1 MQMDSL
7 KANIEAGFL
16 ADVLPKNMISGL
28 GLRTF
33 RDMIQVTFK
42 EKVTDSVRVQ
52 VGSVSDSETGS
63 RPVFRVR
70 PGLVVGYSL
79 NVKKS
84 IGNGLVFTWKNMV
97 KPAGF
102 IEIQNRILG
111 LYTQKL

>member
-16 ADVLPKNMISGL
+16 SDVLPKNSVFGL

-33 RDMIQVTFK
+33 KDMIQVTFK

-52 VGSVSDSETGS
+52 VGSGSEVGAGS
-63 RPVFRVR
+63 KPVFRVR
-70 PGLVVGYSL
+70 PGLTIGYSL

-84 IGNGLVFTWKNMV
+84 IGNGLIFTWKDSI
-97 KPAGF
+97 KPAEF